1 MISPIGVVICGIVTV
16 SIDGDMMVLPE
27 VVVVVAVASVVVVVV
42 ASVVVVVVVVG
53 IGARFSLIQSKYEV
67 TRVNTDG

>member
-1 MISPIGVVICGIVTV
+1 MVSSIGVVVCGMVTV
-16 SIDGDMMVLPE
+16 SIDGDMVVLPVVDM
-27 VVVVVAVASVVVVVV
+27 VVVVEV